1 MNVVSAHPWQ
11 ALADDQI
18 IVRLSVEKFQ
28 PATISYARMFGKL
41 SCIYLKAR
49 KVIGCDMSK
58 KFGLLRKEYNQAW
71 NCGSLVQTYTS
82 PLVVHTV

>member
-1 MNVVSAHPWQ
+1 MNVVSDHPRQ
-11 ALADDQI
+11 ALADDQNI
-18 IVRLSVEKFQ
+18 LRLSVEKFQ

-58 KFGLLRKEYNQAW
+58 KFALLRKEYNQA
-71 NCGSLVQTYTS
+71 
-82 PLVVHTV
+82 